1 MGDGDR
7 RFWPF
12 KPRFSLIGVTIILLA
27 FLSAAAVLRARF
39 NWPSAQSENVL
50 LIGVLVLSLLP
61 IALALMDVIIERG
74 AIVQYG
80 GVKIDFSRS
89 QARAPTGFAVAPN
102 IGVQGQP
109 VTDSSTTQIIDTL
122 RRATASEIAIID
134 LEDGQAWW
142 ETRLLV
148 LLAGAVRLKKP
159 DKIVFLGTDAKVE
172 HRFEGWAY
180 TADLLPCLVSA
191 HPQYRRKF
199 ARCLG
204 RGSTVG
210 TRRTS

>member
-122 RRATASEIAIID
+122 RRATASEI
-134 LEDGQAWW
+134 G
-142 ETRLLV
+142 R
-148 LLAGAVRLKKP
+148 R
-159 DKIVFLGTDAKVE
+159 
-172 HRFEGWAY
+172 
-180 TADLLPCLVSA
+180 VSA
-191 HPQYRRKF
+191 Q
-199 ARCLG
+199 
-204 RGSTVG
+204 S
-210 TRRTS
+210 